1 MMSHHEDYNDLLPGY
16 ALDALDDEDRRRVA
30 AHIESCPACR
40 LELAEL
46 RETIGLLA
54 FATPRAQPPAHVKE
68 AIFARIAAPD
78 LADRDEAP
86 PAPPE
91 PVSAATAAPMA
102 SPASGPAPVRRPGLS
117 VLGGRARLALAALA
131 AALIIGLGG
140 WNVALQQ
147 RNEALA
153 TQVREQGLVARLLN
167 DPGAAHSLSGSS
179 GDPDYPSSG
188 PAGFI
193 YTDPNSDVA
202 LMLTYYLPQLPP
214 DKQYQLWLI
223 APDGSRVSGGLFR
236 PDANGS
242 AELLV
247 RAPAPFGNYRAV
259 GVTVEPA
266 GGSPGPTTPRVVG
279 GALE

>member
-16 ALDALDDEDRRRVA
+16 ALDALDDEERRRVA
-30 AHIESCPACR
+30 AHLESCPACR

-54 FATPRAQPPAHVKE
+54 FAAPHARPPARVRE

-78 LADRDEAP
+78 PADRDEAP
-86 PAPPE
+86 PPREPTSAAVTAHRAG
-91 PVSAATAAPMA
+91 PVSGAE
-102 SPASGPAPVRRPGLS
+102 PARRPGLS

-147 RNEALA
+147 RNAALA

-193 YTDPNSDVA
+193 YTDPGSDVA

-279 GALE
+279 GNLQ